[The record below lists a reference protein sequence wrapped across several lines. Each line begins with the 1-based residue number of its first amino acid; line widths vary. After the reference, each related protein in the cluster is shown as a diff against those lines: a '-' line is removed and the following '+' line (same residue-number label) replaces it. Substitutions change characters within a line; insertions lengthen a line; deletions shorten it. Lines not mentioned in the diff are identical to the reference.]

1 MQDFM
6 QQDLHL
12 GDTVIYMP
20 PHSRK
25 YSFGQIVHLTLK
37 TCQIKDI
44 ETGDLSTQRH
54 QQVIKTLPDQKISA
68 TDVITAIDTT
78 TYRTLL
84 DSFCILTEIFNRNL
98 ITPAIMKDIFSKI
111 SLNIPEKWLKSDTER
126 S

>member
-78 TYRTLL
+78 TYHTLL

-98 ITPAIMKDIFSKI
+98 INPEAMKDIFSKI
-111 SLNIPEKWLKSDTER
+111 SLNNPEKWLKSETER